1 MARKLIE
8 HIYDDLDGTL
18 ISDPSE
24 GRTVTFAI
32 DGTSYAIDLT
42 NAHAE
47 ELEENLRPFT
57 KVARPVN
64 SSQSKRRTRD
74 SRRGRSDLEAIRKWA
89 RDNDYDIYTR
99 GRIPAA
105 VVEAYDNA
113 HKRESRA

>member
-32 DGTSYAIDLT
+32 DRTSYAIDLT
-42 NAHAE
+42 TAHAE

-57 KVARPVN
+57 RVARAVR
-64 SSQSKRRTRD
+64 SSQTKSRIRD
-74 SRRGRSDLEAIRKWA
+74 SWQGRGDLEGIRKWA
-89 RDNDYDIYTR
+89 RDNDYGIYTR
-99 GRIPAA
+99 GRIPTY

-113 HKRESRA
+113 H